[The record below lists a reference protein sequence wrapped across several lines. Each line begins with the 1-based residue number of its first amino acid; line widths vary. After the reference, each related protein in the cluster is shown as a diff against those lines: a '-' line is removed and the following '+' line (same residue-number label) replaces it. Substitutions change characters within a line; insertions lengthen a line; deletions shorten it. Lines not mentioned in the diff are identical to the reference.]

1 MTPNLEKLKDKFSD
15 LLYFF
20 NNRFI
25 IRISKLFADFAL
37 EQEKRSD
44 QEFLPAAISILE
56 TPPSPINIGMLR
68 IICALV
74 SFALLWT
81 FLGHIDILAIAQ
93 GKVQPSG
100 RVKTI
105 QPMDAG
111 RVTLIN
117 IHNGQHV
124 KAGEALIEL
133 DPAEAIADERTSS
146 TSYLAFKAEVLRRKG
161 SLQGVKS
168 LNVEELPKIDWP
180 DFIPR
185 SIRVREDR
193 VLKGDLEQIKS
204 SVQSIEAQVAQKERE
219 EKRLESQISSQ
230 EMLIETLKQRVAMR
244 KGLLARGSTS
254 KAAVIDAMETLQTQE
269 TTLAGQKGQLEETKA
284 AINVLM
290 KDKIKTINTF
300 TAENQQKISE
310 AERQAD
316 ELEQKTAKAHVKT
329 DHMTLTAPISGMVLG
344 LTVTTKNQ
352 VLQSGE
358 EIMRIVP
365 DDAAL
370 EIEAYV
376 ENKDIGFVKVGQEA
390 IIKVESFP
398 FTRFGTLDAVVTHV
412 SHDAIP
418 EPDATNAEGMP
429 TKSKKDSFLGGA
441 QRTQNLVFQVL
452 LKTTRDY
459 MAIEDAKI
467 PLTPGMAVTAEIKT
481 GKRRIINYVFSPL
494 VEISS
499 RAMKER

>member
-1 MTPNLEKLKDKFSD
+1 
-15 LLYFF
+15 
-20 NNRFI
+20 
-25 IRISKLFADFAL
+25 
-37 EQEKRSD
+37 
-44 QEFLPAAISILE
+44 
-56 TPPSPINIGMLR
+56 
-68 IICALV
+68 
-74 SFALLWT
+74 
-81 FLGHIDILAIAQ
+81 
-93 GKVQPSG
+93 
-100 RVKTI
+100 
-105 QPMDAG
+105 
-111 RVTLIN
+111 
-117 IHNGQHV
+117 
-124 KAGEALIEL
+124 
-133 DPAEAIADERTSS
+133 
-146 TSYLAFKAEVLRRKG
+146 
-161 SLQGVKS
+161 
-168 LNVEELPKIDWP
+168 
-180 DFIPR
+180 
-185 SIRVREDR
+185 
-193 VLKGDLEQIKS
+193 
-204 SVQSIEAQVAQKERE
+204 
-219 EKRLESQISSQ
+219 
-230 EMLIETLKQRVAMR
+230 
-244 KGLLARGSTS
+244 
-254 KAAVIDAMETLQTQE
+254 
-269 TTLAGQKGQLEETKA
+269 
-284 AINVLM
+284 
-290 KDKIKTINTF
+290 
-300 TAENQQKISE
+300 
-310 AERQAD
+310 
-316 ELEQKTAKAHVKT
+316 
-329 DHMTLTAPISGMVLG
+329 MTLTAPISGMVLG

>member
-290 KDKIKTINTF
+290 KDKIK
-300 TAENQQKISE
+300 
-310 AERQAD
+310 
-316 ELEQKTAKAHVKT
+316 
-329 DHMTLTAPISGMVLG
+329 
-344 LTVTTKNQ
+344 
-352 VLQSGE
+352 
-358 EIMRIVP
+358 
-365 DDAAL
+365 
-370 EIEAYV
+370 
-376 ENKDIGFVKVGQEA
+376 
-390 IIKVESFP
+390 
-398 FTRFGTLDAVVTHV
+398 
-412 SHDAIP
+412 
-418 EPDATNAEGMP
+418 P
-429 TKSKKDSFLGGA
+429 TKD
-441 QRTQNLVFQVL
+441 
-452 LKTTRDY
+452 
-459 MAIEDAKI
+459 
-467 PLTPGMAVTAEIKT
+467 
-481 GKRRIINYVFSPL
+481 
-494 VEISS
+494 
-499 RAMKER
+499 